1 MANTDFTKKL
11 NSEYRKSMRKN
22 KGNKKVQILITIIF
36 LIIGACG
43 YVFGDDFFSSKGSSN
58 LNGEVN
64 GVAEIHYL
72 DVGQGDAIYIKANNK
87 DILIDAG
94 PKSDSEKLMTQL
106 KKLNIDDFEIVIATH
121 PHEDHIGGMTEV
133 FKLYDVKSF
142 YMSDKTHITKTFTN
156 MMKAVSDEGLKVNI
170 LKSGDYIDLGGGA
183 RFDVYSPIGKNYE
196 ELNDYSPIMKLTYGN
211 NKFMFTGDAEVLS
224 EEEVLSKY
232 SASELKSD
240 VLKVGH
246 HGSTT
251 STSDAFLDAVNPTY
265 AVISLGVDNSYG
277 HPHKEIIN
285 KLNNSKIKTYRTD
298 LSGQITITSD
308 GNNIDILTEK

>member
-11 NSEYRKSMRKN
+11 SSEYRKSMRKN

-36 LIIGACG
+36 LLIGACG

-58 LNGEVN
+58 LN

-94 PKSDSEKLMTQL
+94 PKSDSEKLMAQL

-133 FKLYDVKSF
+133 FKSYDVKSF
-142 YMSDKTHITKTFTN
+142 YMSDKTHTTKTFTN

-251 STSDAFLDAVNPTY
+251 STSDTFLDAVNPTY
-265 AVISLGVDNSYG
+265 AVISLGVNNSYG

-285 KLNNSKIKTYRTD
+285 KLNNNKIKTYRTD

-308 GNNIDILTEK
+308 GNDIDIVTEK